1 MVEVGIHSLWTNRQ
15 QQNTKS
21 LGSAI
26 KKLERKKKSV
36 ITKNP
41 SLVKPVRRK
50 DTTKLGYTF
59 KKLNYKEFNG
69 LQEIFGWAKE

>member
-26 KKLERKKKSV
+26 KKLERKKISNNK
-36 ITKNP
+36 
-41 SLVKPVRRK
+41 KPQFSKTREKKRYNK
-50 DTTKLGYTF
+50 IRIHLKKIKL
-59 KKLNYKEFNG
+59 
-69 LQEIFGWAKE
+69 